1 MIIPVEPSAR
11 GAPRST
17 HVQSSR
23 KHATVVVA
31 TLSLVTAFALA
42 GVPTA
47 TVATAAPTATVVANN
62 HVTSISGL
70 YSAPCR
76 GKKPGVC
83 PKTRFA

>member
-11 GAPRST
+11 GAPRGT
-17 HVQSSR
+17 HAQSSC
-23 KHATVVVA
+23 KCTTVVVA
-31 TLSLVTAFALA
+31 TFSLVTAFVLA
-42 GVPTA
+42 G
-47 TVATAAPTATVVANN
+47 APTATAAMTVPTAMAVTTN

-83 PKTRFA
+83 PKSRFV